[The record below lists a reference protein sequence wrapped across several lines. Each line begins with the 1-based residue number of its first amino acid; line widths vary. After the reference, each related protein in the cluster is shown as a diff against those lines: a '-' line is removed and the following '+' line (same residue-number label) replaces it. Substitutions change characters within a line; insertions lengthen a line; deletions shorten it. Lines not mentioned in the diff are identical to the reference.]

1 MASVSAPEAQVFTFP
16 RAKKRGRKVLKGPK
30 AEVHVLYRQEREA
43 TREMVSSWHAIDP
56 GVRREQRRARMEE
69 LVVKTRAKIEAYH
82 AWLEAQPYVV
92 KFPAA
97 RRVRSLRDEGLIQMA
112 YGDLMARE
120 PGLTPEEGFRRAL
133 GAQEEAGP
141 LIA

>member
-1 MASVSAPEAQVFTFP
+1 MAMASVSAPVAQVFTFP
-16 RAKKRGRKVLKGPK
+16 KGRKRGRKVATGPK
-30 AEVHVLYRQEREA
+30 ADVHVLYEPAKASSAKASPGRGPIRTYEE
-43 TREMVSSWHAIDP
+43 EMSRLEELAAKA
-56 GVRREQRRARMEE
+56 RARS
-69 LVVKTRAKIEAYH
+69 EAYH

-92 KFPAA
+92 QFPAS